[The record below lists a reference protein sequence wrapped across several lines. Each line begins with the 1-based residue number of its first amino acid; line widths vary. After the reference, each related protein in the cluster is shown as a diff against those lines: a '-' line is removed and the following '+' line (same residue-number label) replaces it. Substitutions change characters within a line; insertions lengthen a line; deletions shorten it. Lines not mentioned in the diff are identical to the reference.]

1 VSFAAQSKGN
11 KGQTKLFPDES
22 GSEKLHGA
30 LKEAPRVK
38 PRRNN
43 ESHRK
48 QSFST
53 QFRRADKG
61 KTEAAQ
67 LS

>member
-1 VSFAAQSKGN
+1 VSFAAQSKSN
-11 KGQTKLFPDES
+11 KGQTKLLLDES
-22 GSEKLHGA
+22 GSKKLHGA

-43 ESHRK
+43 EPHRK
-48 QSFST
+48 QSFT
-53 QFRRADKG
+53 TKFRRASKG

-67 LS
+67 LN